1 MIPLKVPNCQLSG
14 NIYSVRMSVKKLE
27 IKTVLKVH
35 FAKMQG
41 YRKSFFIAKYFT
53 KKEKWKWLTKDKFTL
68 FQFLK
73 KTPRQVL
80 SLDVSIFPSYD
91 TSRLQQIL
99 QEKQVELPKVAK
111 QGLSTIIADPDV
123 DSSGA
128 LNVQSKFWRCI

>member
-1 MIPLKVPNCQLSG
+1 
-14 NIYSVRMSVKKLE
+14 MSVKELE

-41 YRKSFFIAKYFT
+41 YRKFFFIAKYFT
-53 KKEKWKWLTKDKFTL
+53 KKENWKWLTKDKFTL

>member
-1 MIPLKVPNCQLSG
+1 M
-14 NIYSVRMSVKKLE
+14 
-27 IKTVLKVH
+27 
-35 FAKMQG
+35 
-41 YRKSFFIAKYFT
+41 
-53 KKEKWKWLTKDKFTL
+53 
-68 FQFLK
+68 
-73 KTPRQVL
+73 L

-128 LNVQSKFWRCI
+128 LNVQSKF

>member
-1 MIPLKVPNCQLSG
+1 
-14 NIYSVRMSVKKLE
+14 MSVKELE

-35 FAKMQG
+35 FPKMQG
-41 YRKSFFIAKYFT
+41 YRKSSFIAKYFT